1 MKNLLIII
9 FLTPLFSC
17 HDFDKKDTVENKLTI
32 DVLPFNDISKE
43 TVNRVFIELKKIY
56 PNIEL
61 KQPMALP
68 KSAYYLP
75 RNRYRADSLIRFI
88 KNITPKD
95 HVTIALTSKDISA
108 TKGKI
113 SDYGIMG
120 LGYRPGNACVVSTY
134 RLSNENKF
142 TELFKYC
149 LHELGHTSG
158 LPHCPE
164 KTCFMRD
171 AEGGNPTNEET
182 DFCTKCKSHLISKGW
197 LFEK

>member
-1 MKNLLIII
+1 MKNLLIFI
-9 FLTPLFSC
+9 FLISLFSC
-17 HDFDKKDTVENKLTI
+17 HDYDKKDTVENKLTI
-32 DVLPFNDISKE
+32 DILPFNDISKE

-120 LGYRPGNACVVSTY
+120 LGYRPGNACVV
-134 RLSNENKF
+134 
-142 TELFKYC
+142 
-149 LHELGHTSG
+149 
-158 LPHCPE
+158 
-164 KTCFMRD
+164 
-171 AEGGNPTNEET
+171 
-182 DFCTKCKSHLISKGW
+182 
-197 LFEK
+197 